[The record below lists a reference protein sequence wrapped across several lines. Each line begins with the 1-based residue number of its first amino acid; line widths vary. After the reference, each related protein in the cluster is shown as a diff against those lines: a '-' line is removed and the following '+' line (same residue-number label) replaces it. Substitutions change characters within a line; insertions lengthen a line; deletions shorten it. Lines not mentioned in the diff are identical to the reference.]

1 MKKYLGILIMLVLL
15 LSFFTVGVAGMSRNA
30 VLDGQVPATSY
41 TDTVMALVVAFFQ
54 DPRVLTVLGLIVL
67 DFVLGVA
74 AALRTNTWDW
84 KKVANFYQTN
94 VLPFILG
101 YLAFYVAANL
111 IPDFE
116 LLGEWS
122 YLVGEGAL
130 LVAWGAILASLCNDI
145 VSHIRALGLG
155 AILDDVPEQ

>member
-1 MKKYLGILIMLVLL
+1 MKRFLGILIVLTLL
-15 LSFFTVGVAGMSRNA
+15 LSFFTVGVASVSRNA
-30 VLDGQVPATSY
+30 VFNRQVPATSY
-41 TDTVMALVVAFFQ
+41 TDTVMALVIAFFQ
-54 DPRVLTVLGLIVL
+54 DPRVLTILGLIVL

-74 AALRTNTWDW
+74 GALRTDKWDW

-111 IPDFE
+111 IPDFK
-116 LLGEWS
+116 LLGDWS

-130 LVAWGAILASLCNDI
+130 LIAWGAILASLGSSI
-145 VSHIRALGLG
+145 ILHIRTLGLG
-155 AILDDVPEQ
+155 AILDDAPEQ

>member
-1 MKKYLGILIMLVLL
+1 MLKRFLGILMMLVLVF
-15 LSFFTVGVAGMSRNA
+15 SFFTVRATSASLGT
-30 VLDGQVPATSY
+30 VPALATSY
-41 TDTVMALVVAFFQ
+41 TDTVMAIVLAFFQ
-54 DPRVLTVLGLIVL
+54 DPRVLTILGLIVL

-74 AALRTNTWDW
+74 VALRTNTWAW

-130 LVAWGAILASLCNDI
+130 LIAWGAILASLGSDI

-155 AILDDVPEQ
+155 AILDDAPAQ